1 MKKLLLFLLTISLII
16 PFKTFALDTDL
27 APNAGSAILIEEET
41 GEIIFEKNSHE
52 KMHPASMTKIMSMLI
67 IMEHID
73 SGKIKW
79 EDEVVASANASGMG
93 GSKILLE
100 TNEKMSVYD
109 LFKGIA
115 VASGND
121 VVVIKKQSQVIGEE
135 ITI

>member
-93 GSKILLE
+93 GSQILLE